1 MVDRSIFQ
9 GQQALARTFRTL
21 LALPDA
27 DEEKT
32 DRQFITALAR
42 GLEVLRA
49 FEPGEAFLGNL
60 ELSQRT
66 KLPKPTIARITHTLT
81 TLGYLEYNPR
91 LEKYALGTSVL
102 ALGYACLGTLGVAR
116 VARPHM
122 QELSDFAKG
131 SVALGN
137 RDRLNIAYLEIAHGS
152 ATVSLRLQVGARIPI
167 SRSAMGMAY
176 LHMAPEA
183 EREILLDAIRRQDE
197 KGFPKFRKR
206 LAAASKDLDTGGF
219 CVSLGTYEP
228 TVNGA
233 GVALRTPDGGS
244 VYTFNCS
251 GPSFLMTEEYLRGE
265 VGPRLAAMV
274 RTVEAELRHQPAR
287 G

>member
-102 ALGYACLGTLGVAR
+102 ALGYACLGTLGVAS

-206 LAAASKDLDTGGF
+206 LKGRSSTMLRLLRLRCRKIGPMPRLRLGPMPRV
-219 CVSLGTYEP
+219 VSP
-228 TVNGA
+228 S
-233 GVALRTPDGGS
+233 GGS
-244 VYTFNCS
+244 TLQMS
-251 GPSFLMTEEYLRGE
+251 APISASRS
-265 VGPRLAAMV
+265 AA
-274 RTVEAELRHQPAR
+274 
-287 G
+287 